1 LVKYL
6 QVASISIVF
15 AAGAALA
22 AEVVH
27 RPGHSPQ
34 KLPDW
39 SGFWESNID
48 IKTDFHPIF
57 WPYNE
62 EWKAKADAVLASQ
75 EGHFYCTEG
84 MPSTMQIPDTINMF
98 EFLISPKLT
107 VMIFSNHEV
116 RHIYT
121 DGRNHPSSKEL
132 WPTPEGDSVGHWQGG
147 TLVVDTISTRPQV
160 MQLKP
165 VEFDPGNVVPVSVLN
180 TPTSDQLHII
190 ERITLLKGA
199 ILEDQMTV
207 EDPVAFA
214 HPYKGVFTFKRLTD
228 LNRMVYEDCDE
239 NPRDF
244 IKNGKAVMIEQTAPD
259 PKK

>member
-1 LVKYL
+1 
-6 QVASISIVF
+6 
-15 AAGAALA
+15 
-22 AEVVH
+22 
-27 RPGHSPQ
+27 
-34 KLPDW
+34 
-39 SGFWESNID
+39 
-48 IKTDFHPIF
+48 
-57 WPYNE
+57 
-62 EWKAKADAVLASQ
+62 LASQ
-75 EGHFYCTEG
+75 EEHFYCTEG

-98 EFLISPKLT
+98 EVLISPKLT

-132 WPTPEGDSVGHWQGG
+132 WPTPEGDSVGHWQDG
-147 TLVVDTISTRPQV
+147 TLVIDTISTSAQV

-239 NPRDF
+239 GCDDRTDGARPKEINTRIAEACITDDARRPPRSGSGHCLSQHRADF
-244 IKNGKAVMIEQTAPD
+244 SVDDDIRLAVHVGRLAVDNNERGAVRLRHHR
-259 PKK
+259 